1 MANRYALRMDR
12 PNSWTVF
19 DIFTGQPAEVE
30 RKVMVGIKTR
40 RAEKLVVQIVAVG
53 YDHYRRVLELRTSHK
68 LASIECH
75 QKALAR
81 TLRVPDNAA
90 AF

>member
-30 RKVMVGIKTR
+30 QKIMVGIRTR
-40 RAEKLVVQIVAVG
+40 RAEKLVVELNTQDVK
-53 YDHYRRVLELRTSHK
+53 RREDARRT
-68 LASIECH
+68 
-75 QKALAR
+75 
-81 TLRVPDNAA
+81 P
-90 AF
+90 